1 MTKMNDFR
9 SVNEFEKSLI
19 VNGLSKISQKS
30 DAFIM
35 KIQNRLYISF
45 NTTSSKSQ
53 NPSIYLI
60 STDHHDL
67 IEKLLVDFQITSV
80 GLYFG
85 FIEKDNFR
93 LSLEGAEFL
102 VNNEDFFKGKMLV
115 INNKGEKS
123 ILYGNDIKMEEVL
136 KFPTN
141 LRKGDILVIYN
152 SQNELCA
159 ITRSLVGKKDLTRLN
174 SGDKIALNLVDKG
187 YYLRKKQ

>member
-102 VNNEDFFKGKMLV
+102 VNNEDFFKGNMLV

-123 ILYGNDIKMEEVL
+123 IIYGNDIKMEEVL

-174 SGDKIALNLVDKG
+174 PGDKIALNLVDKG

>member
-102 VNNEDFFKGKMLV
+102 VNNEDFFKGNMLV